1 MYIATIAANDNEK
14 TDKNKSLSIIYIY
27 TIDTFGSK
35 LTKTVL

>member
-14 TDKNKSLSIIYIY
+14 TDKNKSLSIIY

-35 LTKTVL
+35 LAKTVL